1 MRRHLIIGV
10 AAVGAALLLAA
21 CGGSN
26 KSNGNSANAS
36 SKVLVD
42 SNGAAVYLSDQEK
55 DGTVRCTGG
64 CTSIWLPASAGSVT
78 QAAVSAAGG
87 KLGTV
92 KRPDGSSQATFDGR
106 PLYRF
111 AEDGGSGKVTGNG
124 VSDSFGGQDFT
135 WHSVGG
141 SGSGSSS
148 SGGSGGSGGSYS
160 Y

>member
-1 MRRHLIIGV
+1 MKPGIFGI
-10 AAVGAALLLAA
+10 AAVGAALLLGA
-21 CGGSN
+21 CGG
-26 KSNGNSANAS
+26 GNSDSAKAS
-36 SKVLVD
+36 SKVLVN
-42 SNGAAVYLSDQEK
+42 SSGAALYVSDQEK

-64 CTSIWLPASAGSVT
+64 CTSIWLPAAAGSVK
-78 QAAVSAAGG
+78 QSAVSDAGG

-92 KRPDGSSQATFDGR
+92 KRPDGTSQATFNGR

-111 AEDGGSGKVTGNG
+111 AEDGGAGKVTGNG
-124 VSDSFGGQDFT
+124 VSDSFGGQHFT

-148 SGGSGGSGGSYS
+148 GGSGGSYS